1 MHLHRVGFPVD
12 VADLGRSVFAV
23 AVGGEIDLATAPDLK
38 GALGDAID
46 GGGRRVLVDLSEATF
61 IDSTTLG
68 VLMGAVKRLRPLGG
82 ELAIACVDV
91 NIRKIF
97 ELTLLDRIFAIF
109 DTPAEGIDYLRA
121 RDDDAAAGGGL
132 SAQA

>member
-1 MHLHRVGFPVD
+1 VTFTLT
-12 VADLGRSVFAV
+12 VADLGRSVFTV

-46 GGGRRVLVDLSEATF
+46 GGARRVLVDLSEATF

-82 ELAIACVDV
+82 ELAIACLDA

-109 DTPAEGIDYLRA
+109 DTASEGIEYLRE
-121 RDDDAAAGGGL
+121 RGGDGV
-132 SAQA
+132 SALA